1 MSLIAPLVAP
11 LARATDSARRLRA
24 SLRDHRVPLLWAAG
38 LRGAVGLLAIPLAP
52 ALYEDHFVW
61 VAFLRPTKEVLLA
74 AGFLMREGDVAL
86 LPVALAT
93 VPIVLGGVWLMYV
106 LGVLYRREVRSADLP
121 GPASRLLP
129 PDRIERLTKTLKRDG
144 VRVVFLGRLAIFPS
158 TLMAAAAGVSELP
171 PRRFLLADGL
181 GAVASVALTLLAG
194 FVLGEA
200 YDRAGPWLTVV
211 GAVALMGLLFLVGR
225 RLRRD

>member
-1 MSLIAPLVAP
+1 VSLIAPLVAP

-24 SLRDHRVPLLWAAG
+24 SLHDHRLPLLWVAG
-38 LRGAVGLLAIPLAP
+38 VRGAVGLIAIPLAP
-52 ALYEDHFVW
+52 VLYEDHLVW
-61 VAFLRPTKEVLLA
+61 VVFLRPTKEVLLA
-74 AGFLMREGDVAL
+74 AGFLMREGDVTL
-86 LPVALAT
+86 LPVVAAA

-106 LGVLYRREVRSADLP
+106 LGVLYRREVRRADLP
-121 GPASRLLP
+121 GPAERLLP
-129 PDRIERLTKTLKRDG
+129 PERIERLATTLKRDG

-181 GAVASVALTLLAG
+181 GAAASVALTLLAG

-200 YDRAGPWLTVV
+200 HDSAGPWLSVV
-211 GAVALMGLLFLVGR
+211 GAVALLGLLFLVGR